1 MTVLSQSNFLQ
12 AIGWAV
18 LNSLWQMALLWV
30 VYQLITAIFKI
41 TGSSQRSALASF
53 LLFAGFC
60 WFLVTFGVILG
71 EKSGSSGYST
81 LMDID
86 GNPAVSVWLRSSLP
100 IASVIYLVLLIL
112 PVLNFIRNYRY
123 VQVIRRYG
131 LKKADVEWRIFVQQV
146 SARMGIHKNV
156 QIWMS
161 DFVSS
166 PLTIGFL
173 KPVILLP
180 LAAINHLNTQQIE
193 AVILHELSHIKR
205 YDYLLNLV
213 SRMIQSV
220 LYFNPFVKAFARII
234 EKEREKNCDEIVMQF
249 QYEPHGYASA
259 LLVLEKAAGSPT
271 QALAVA
277 AAGGRKNELLQRV
290 EMIMGVKK
298 KQRFSFNKLAGV
310 MAAILC
316 FIALNALLLL
326 NNPVNRPT
334 SQPDLANLTSPFL
347 LFSDDQASSA
357 KGENNSPAI
366 ENHIAAKPAENAE
379 QPSLASI
386 SRQSAFPGSTVDEY
400 SPLISPSLYSYV
412 SMAKEYLPQLS
423 SEQELQVKEALDAS
437 KKVLEETQWKA
448 VEQNIADVLTQAE
461 KSEVKDAYQK
471 AAEKAD
477 WDKMERNLRLA
488 YDEINWKQVNTT
500 LTSAL
505 AQIQLDS
512 LRQAYTLALVNLN
525 DLQQELKAADQKGLP
540 DSDITLQ
547 DVEIKKNELR
557 KAVNRIKSA
566 QTRKIIR
573 L

>member
-41 TGSSQRSALASF
+41 KGSSQRSALASF

-71 EKSGSSGYST
+71 ERSGTSGYST
-81 LMDID
+81 LMDIE
-86 GNPAVSVWLRSSLP
+86 GNPAVNGWLRSSLP

-131 LKKADVEWRIFVQQV
+131 LKKADVEWRMFVQQV

-213 SRMIQSV
+213 SRMIQSI

-259 LLVLEKAAGSPT
+259 LLVLEKAAGSPS

-298 KQRFSFNKLAGV
+298 KQQFSFNKLAGV

-366 ENHIAAKPAENAE
+366 ENHIAAKSAENAD

-386 SRQSAFPGSTVDEY
+386 ARQPAFPGSIVDEY

-448 VEQNIADVLTQAE
+448 VEQNIADALTQAE

-525 DLQQELKAADQKGLP
+525 DLQQELKAADQKGVP

-557 KAVNRIKSA
+557 KAVSRIKSA

>member
-71 EKSGSSGYST
+71 ERSGSSGYSN

-86 GNPAVSVWLRSSLP
+86 GNPAVNGWLRSSLP

-213 SRMIQSV
+213 SRMIQSI

-259 LLVLEKAAGSPT
+259 LLVLEKAAGSPS

-386 SRQSAFPGSTVDEY
+386 SRQPAFPGSTVDEY